1 MQGLSNE
8 KSRIETRNSHQG
20 VILYLISSFLLG
32 ALTVLGF
39 APFYLFPVPVI
50 TIACLLYFWRKSET
64 PLQAAL
70 LGFCFGMG
78 MFGAG
83 VTWIYISLHEFGAVP
98 IPIAVLLLLIL
109 CSYLSL
115 YVTVTGW
122 VVRKL
127 QFEAPL
133 VWVLFVSSLWTL
145 SEWLRGVVSFFG
157 FPWLTIGYSQVP
169 SSPLAGY
176 SAVTGVYGVSL
187 ILILSAAFI
196 SLFFEK
202 KFRSWRNIL
211 FLPVIWIIGLGL
223 QFVNWTEPQ
232 GEPVSVSL
240 LQGNISQEMK
250 WRPEHVIQTMD
261 AYAKLALASNS
272 RLIIAPEIS
281 LPLARDKVSA
291 NYLKQISAHAKQ
303 NNGDIL
309 IGMIETGGNSGD
321 YYNSMFSF
329 GTSSEQTYRKFHLLP
344 FGEFIPL
351 KPLFGWI
358 INILKIPLTDFS
370 RGELNQNPM
379 SLAGQSVA
387 INICY
392 EDAFGEEL
400 IYQLPQAT
408 LLANVS
414 NDAWFGRSIGP
425 HQHLQISQMRALETG
440 RYMLRATNT
449 GVSAIINEH
458 GVVLQQAD
466 VFKATILNGLVQ
478 GYTGAT
484 PYVRFGNSLVLGFVW
499 LSLFICLIQ
508 IFRGRRK
515 TL

>member
-1 MQGLSNE
+1 MRGLSNE
-8 KSRIETRNSHQG
+8 KSRIETRNSQQG

-127 QFEAPL
+127 HFEAPL
-133 VWVLFVSSLWTL
+133 AWVLFVSSLWTL

-196 SLFFEK
+196 SLLFEK